1 VIGGASSTLISAE
14 ARYRFKGDFGV
25 AAFFDAGQAYDSS
38 TPQVRDLRMGAGVGA
53 RYYTSFGPFRF
64 DIGVPVDRRPGD
76 IPVGV
81 YISIGQAF

>member
-1 VIGGASSTLISAE
+1 LISGE
-14 ARYRFKGDFGV
+14 ARYRFKGDFGL

-38 TPQVRDLRMGAGVGA
+38 TPQVRDLRMGAGVGI
-53 RYYTSFGPFRF
+53 RYFTSFGPFRF
-64 DIGVPVDRRPGD
+64 DIATPVDRRPGD